1 MVICLNLSPFGSQSM
16 RKSWQ
21 NYERLGLYYSICRQV
36 KFALPGCKF
45 KTYFSTHYG
54 ISEHFSVTPSWLF
67 YTLYVVTFKSQ
78 CDRKVPSVLE
88 KIFHHTMNLFHHT
101 SQQSRALFCHT
112 TKLFHHTMK
121 LFCHTT
127 KLFCHTSKMPF
138 CVKKLISILGVS
150 DVFGVKSFVGEQ
162 ITSLGTRGSFKALAL
177 LRSAWAS
184 N

>member
-1 MVICLNLSPFGSQSM
+1 MIPLQYNIRM
-16 RKSWQ
+16 KMNKKAQ
-21 NYERLGLYYSICRQV
+21 NFIV
-36 KFALPGCKF
+36 WKIA
-45 KTYFSTHYG
+45 FSTHYG
-54 ISEHFSVTPSWLF
+54 ISEPFSVTPSWLF

-78 CDRKVPSVLE
+78 CDRKVPSVPE
-88 KIFHHTMNLFHHT
+88 KIFRHTMNLFHHT

-150 DVFGVKSFVGEQ
+150 DVFGVKSFVGVQ
-162 ITSLGTRGSFKALAL
+162 ITYLGTRGSFKALTL